1 MALLNK
7 MFKAGVIKGRELLN
21 LSEGVPQGSIL
32 SPLLS
37 NIYFAKLDDFV
48 EGLMTKHDK
57 GEKPTRDMGYLRAIT
72 PSEEEVRGRNTLQI
86 NQLKKRKTL
95 LA

>member
-7 MFKAGVIKGRELLN
+7 MLNAGVIKGRELVD
-21 LSEGVPQGSIL
+21 LSEGVPQGNIL

-48 EGLMTKHDK
+48 EGLITKHNR
-57 GEKPTRDMGYLRAIT
+57 GVKPTRHTKYLKAIT
-72 PSEEEVRGRNTLQI
+72 PTEEEVKGKNTLQI

>member
-7 MFKAGVIKGRELLN
+7 MLNAGVIKGRELLD
-21 LSEGVPQGSIL
+21 LSEGVPQGNIL

-48 EGLMTKHDK
+48 EELIKKHNK
-57 GEKPTRDMGYLRAIT
+57 GVKPTRNMEFLKAIT
-72 PSEEEVRGRNTLQI
+72 PTEKEVRGRNTLQI